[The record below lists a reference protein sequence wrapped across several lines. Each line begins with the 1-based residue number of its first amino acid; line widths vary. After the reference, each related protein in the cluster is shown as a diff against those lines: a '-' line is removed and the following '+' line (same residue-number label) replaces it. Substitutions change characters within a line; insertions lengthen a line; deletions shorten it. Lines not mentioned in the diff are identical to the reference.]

1 MMFDTLKIKVW
12 DESGK
17 AIATI
22 KTDDIREVN
31 KRMDEIFMRKFNK
44 RF

>member
-22 KTDDIREVN
+22 KTDDIRIVN
-31 KRMDEIFMRKFNK
+31 KRIDEIFTGKFNK
-44 RF
+44 

>member
-1 MMFDTLKIKVW
+1 MMFDTLKIKLW

-31 KRMDEIFMRKFNK
+31 KRMDEIFTGKFNK